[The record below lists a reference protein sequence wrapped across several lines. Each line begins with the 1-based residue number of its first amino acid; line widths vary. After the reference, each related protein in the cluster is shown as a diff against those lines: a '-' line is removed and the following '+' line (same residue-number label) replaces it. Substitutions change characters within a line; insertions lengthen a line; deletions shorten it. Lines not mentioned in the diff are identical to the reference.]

1 MINLICMAKYIMK
14 NTNLRMQCKNE
25 YEKDFYKLMNNS
37 VFGKT
42 MENVRN
48 RINFRLITTEDEAM
62 RVKNLK
68 RFTIFNKDLVGLHI
82 QKTEIELNKPIYLG
96 QNILDDSKALMANF
110 HYNFMLKHVDR
121 KNINLLFTDTDSFC
135 YHIKETDI
143 FEIMKNNMDEFDLS
157 DYPKDHELYNPKNK
171 KVIGKFKNE
180 SIKQITEFV
189 GLRSKMYSFTVDG
202 ETKCKNRCKGIK
214 SSVVKS
220 EIKTKDYVNTLYT
233 HESKFVYQNG
243 IRSYEHE
250 LYSETQY
257 KKALSCN
264 DDKVY
269 ICDNNID
276 TYSFGHYKII

>member
-1 MINLICMAKYIMK
+1 
-14 NTNLRMQCKNE
+14 
-25 YEKDFYKLMNNS
+25 MNNS

-82 QKTEIELNKPIYLG
+82 QRTEIELNKPIYLG
-96 QNILDDSKALMANF
+96 QNILDDSKTLMANF
-110 HYNFMLKHVDR
+110 HYNFMLQHVNR

-180 SIKQITEFV
+180 
-189 GLRSKMYSFTVDG
+189 
-202 ETKCKNRCKGIK
+202 
-214 SSVVKS
+214 
-220 EIKTKDYVNTLYT
+220 
-233 HESKFVYQNG
+233 
-243 IRSYEHE
+243 
-250 LYSETQY
+250 
-257 KKALSCN
+257 
-264 DDKVY
+264 
-269 ICDNNID
+269 
-276 TYSFGHYKII
+276 